1 MNESYDPYG
10 QPFPPA
16 ALPTDLSDEAADDA
30 ADEDAAD
37 DGAGKKGK
45 KKDKDKEQDGFGG
58 RPAQTLM
65 RVQYP
70 MHMDL
75 SSLADSKSN
84 IMITINGGIVGF
96 LLGSLSPK
104 IESNPWLLLPTIVVL
119 LGCLISLV
127 YAILAAMPR
136 VTTGHMTLE
145 DVKKRN
151 VNLLF
156 FGNFARLTK
165 ADYVEGMSDLLRDKQ
180 MLYTRMMEDIYGL
193 GKVLQRKFSLLRI
206 SYTAFMVGLIAG
218 ALIYIVV
225 FVFITRVS
233 PV

>member
-1 MNESYDPYG
+1 MDENYDPYG
-10 QPFPPA
+10 QPFGMTA
-16 ALPTDLSDEAADDA
+16 AKTDLPEFDG
-30 ADEDAAD
+30 EDS
-37 DGAGKKGK
+37 G
-45 KKDKDKEQDGFGG
+45 KKDKDKDKLGG

-84 IMITINGGIVGF
+84 IMISINGLMVSI
-96 LLGSLSPK
+96 LLASISPK
-104 IESNPWLLLPTIVVL
+104 IESNPWLLLPTIVLL
-119 LGCLISLV
+119 LGCMVSLV

-136 VTTGHMTLE
+136 VTRGHMTLE
-145 DVKKRN
+145 DVQRRN

-156 FGNFARLTK
+156 FGNFAQLSRE
-165 ADYVEGMSDLLRDKQ
+165 DYVEGMSDLIGDKKLLYQ
-180 MLYTRMMEDIYGL
+180 RMLEDIYGL

-206 SYTAFMVGLIAG
+206 SYAAFMIGLISG
-218 ALIYIVV
+218 ALLYIIV
-225 FVFITRVS
+225 FVFVTRVS